1 MAQRDY
7 YEVLGVAKDADAGQ
21 IKKAYRKLALQYHP
35 DRNDSDEA
43 EGKFK
48 EASEAYEVL
57 SDDKKRQT
65 YDRFGH
71 DGLRN
76 QGFSGFSGAGVED
89 IFSSFGDIFGDLFG
103 MGGGRRRGRRGG
115 PQRGS
120 DMRVDVAIEFKD
132 AVFGTEQTIEVEQRV
147 TCEPCKGSG
156 GKDGAAPELCGTCQ
170 GRGQVMQGQGMFYI
184 STTCPDCSGQG
195 KRHSNPCGECRG
207 SGLGLET
214 KELNVKVPAGFD
226 DGMQLRY
233 SGHGEPGMLGGPP
246 GDLYIRIRVRPHEVI
261 QRENEQLYMELDVS
275 MVQAALGADITFEGL
290 EGTETAEIPAGTQPN
305 DVITLKRKG
314 VPHLRGNGRGDLH
327 LICRVKIPTSLSS
340 KQRKLLEEFGEM
352 KAKKRGLFS

>member
-7 YEVLGVAKDADAGQ
+7 YEVLGIGREADAGQ

-35 DRNDSDEA
+35 DRNDSEEA

-57 SDDKKRQT
+57 SDDSKRQV
-65 YDRFGH
+65 YDRYGH

-120 DMRVDVAIEFKD
+120 DMRVDVVVDFKD

-147 TCEPCKGSG
+147 SCTSCKGTG
-156 GKDGAAPELCGTCQ
+156 GKDGSQPEVCGTCQ

-184 STTCPDCSGQG
+184 SSTCPDCNGKG
-195 KRHSNPCGECRG
+195 KRHTNPCPTAMVAAFNSKPKNSR
-207 SGLGLET
+207 
-214 KELNVKVPAGFD
+214 
-226 DGMQLRY
+226 LRCL
-233 SGHGEPGMLGGPP
+233 P
-246 GDLYIRIRVRPHEVI
+246 
-261 QRENEQLYMELDVS
+261 VS
-275 MVQAALGADITFEGL
+275 MMGCSFDTVV
-290 EGTETAEIPAGTQPN
+290 TAS
-305 DVITLKRKG
+305 
-314 VPHLRGNGRGDLH
+314 RG
-327 LICRVKIPTSLSS
+327 P
-340 KQRKLLEEFGEM
+340 
-352 KAKKRGLFS
+352 